1 MGTRALTTKNC
12 VRTLNDFFED
22 GTKRAHLRSVDG
34 TKRAHLRSVD
44 GTNRAHQSG
53 PPIGPTNRAHQSG
66 HRMPGTIDAQL
77 GLRGILAAPNR
88 AKRAMIDLN
97 TRPGDA

>member
-12 VRTLNDFFED
+12 VRTLNDFFE
-22 GTKRAHLRSVDG
+22 DG